1 MKTLK
6 KYISVIAVS
15 TAGFTVD
22 VLKKYVGGI
31 AIISACFAWLHMIS
45 AILDTYDCPKCW
57 MPDSEKMWVIFSIIA
72 VVSGGYA
79 SICGKTQ
86 LTRLGGYSAIFP
98 MFIMLCFV
106 LWRVFYMLS
115 K

>member
-1 MKTLK
+1 MNTLK

-15 TAGFTVD
+15 TAGFAVD
-22 VLKKYVGGI
+22 VFKKYVGVI
-31 AIISACFAWLHMIS
+31 AIISACFAWQHMIS
-45 AILDTYDCPKCW
+45 AIIGSHYCPECW

-86 LTRLGGYSAIFP
+86 LTRFGGYFAIFA